1 MSMISTHNKYVSIY
15 CLFVNTL
22 SGRVHDGD
30 MWQQTGQS
38 ANLDQ
43 TIPACAT
50 KRRGVAGRWANLL
63 ACHAPAAGKRM
74 GYGG

>member
-1 MSMISTHNKYVSIY
+1 
-15 CLFVNTL
+15 
-22 SGRVHDGD
+22 

-50 KRRGVAGRWANLL
+50 KRRGAAGRWANLL